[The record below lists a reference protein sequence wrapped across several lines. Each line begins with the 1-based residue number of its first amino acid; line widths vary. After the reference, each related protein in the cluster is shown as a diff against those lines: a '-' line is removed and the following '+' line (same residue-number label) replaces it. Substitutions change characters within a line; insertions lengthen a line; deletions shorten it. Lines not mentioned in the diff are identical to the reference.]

1 MSQMSLSKKSK
12 VVIYILLTI
21 MAIYFIAPFFYMFF
35 TTFKTESEAIA
46 YPPSLFPEVWHF
58 ENYINAWNAQPFGTY
73 FINSV
78 LVTAGTTLGQIVSCS
93 LVAYGF
99 ARYNFKGK
107 NILFMILLATM
118 MIPWDVTMIPQYMEF
133 NLFGWINTLKPLIVP
148 AWFGSAYYIFLL
160 RQFMMGIPKDFEEA
174 ARIDGCNPFQIYLK
188 IFMPI
193 IKPSLILIATL
204 NMITVWNDYLG
215 PLIFLQDRSK
225 YTLALGLA
233 SFKGVHDTQIIP
245 MLCIT
250 VIMIIPPIILFIIAQ
265 KYIVERTSGS
275 IK

>member
-1 MSQMSLSKKSK
+1 MSKKTK
-12 VVIYILLTI
+12 AVIYILLTVV
-21 MAIYFIAPFFYMFF
+21 AIYFLAPFVYMLF
-35 TTFKTESEAIA
+35 TTFKTEAEAIA
-46 YPPSLFPEVWHF
+46 YPPTLFPEKWNWQNF
-58 ENYINAWNAQPFGTY
+58 IDAWNSQPFGTY
-73 FINSV
+73 FMNSV
-78 LVTAGTTLGQIVSCS
+78 IVTVLTTVGQILSCS

-99 ARYNFKGK
+99 ARFNFKGK
-107 NILFMILLATM
+107 NVLFMILLATM

-133 NLFGWINTLKPLIVP
+133 NLLGWINTLKPLIVP
-148 AWFGSAYYIFLL
+148 AFFGSTYYIFLM
-160 RQFMMGIPKDFEEA
+160 RQFLMGIPKDYEEA
-174 ARIDGCNPFQIYLK
+174 ARLDGANAFQIYWK

-193 IKPSLILIATL
+193 LKPSLILVGVL
-204 NMITVWNDYLG
+204 NMLTVWNDYLG

-250 VIMIIPPIILFIIAQ
+250 VIMIIPPIIIFIIAQ
-265 KYIVERTSGS
+265 KYIVEGTSGS

>member
-1 MSQMSLSKKSK
+1 MKMSKKTK
-12 VVIYILLTI
+12 AVIYILLTVV
-21 MAIYFIAPFFYMFF
+21 AIYFLAPFVYMLF
-35 TTFKTESEAIA
+35 TTFKTEAEAIA
-46 YPPSLFPEVWHF
+46 YPPTLFPEKWNWQNF
-58 ENYINAWNAQPFGTY
+58 IDAWNSQPFGTY
-73 FINSV
+73 FMNSV
-78 LVTAGTTLGQIVSCS
+78 IVTVLTTVGQILSCS

-99 ARYNFKGK
+99 ARFNFKGK
-107 NILFMILLATM
+107 NVLFMILLATM

-133 NLFGWINTLKPLIVP
+133 NLLGWINTLKPLIVP
-148 AWFGSAYYIFLL
+148 AFFGSAYYIFLM
-160 RQFMMGIPKDFEEA
+160 RQFLMGIPKDYEEA
-174 ARIDGCNPFQIYLK
+174 ARLDGANAFQIYWK

-193 IKPSLILIATL
+193 LKPSLILVGVL
-204 NMITVWNDYLG
+204 NMLTVWNDYLG

-250 VIMIIPPIILFIIAQ
+250 VIMIIPPIIIFIIAQ
-265 KYIVERTSGS
+265 KYIVEGTSGS

>member
-1 MSQMSLSKKSK
+1 MKLSRKSK
-12 VVIYILLTI
+12 AVIYILLTAV
-21 MAIYFIAPFFYMFF
+21 AIYFLAPFIYMFLS
-35 TTFKTESEAIA
+35 TFKTEAEAIA
-46 YPPSLFPEVWHF
+46 YPPKLFPSEWNW
-58 ENYINAWNAQPFGTY
+58 ENFKNAWESQPFGTY
-73 FINSV
+73 LMNSV
-78 LVTAGTTLGQIVSCS
+78 IVTVMTTAGQILSCS

-107 NILFMILLATM
+107 NVLFMILLATM

-148 AWFGSAYYIFLL
+148 AWFGSAYYIFLM
-160 RQFMMGIPKDFEEA
+160 RQFLMGVPKDFEEA
-174 ARIDGCNPFQIYLK
+174 ARIDGANAFQIYWK

-193 IKPSLILIATL
+193 LKPSLILVGVL
-204 NMITVWNDYLG
+204 NMLTVWNDYLG

-250 VIMIIPPIILFIIAQ
+250 VIMIIPPIIIFIIAQ
-265 KYIVERTSGS
+265 KYIIEGTSGS